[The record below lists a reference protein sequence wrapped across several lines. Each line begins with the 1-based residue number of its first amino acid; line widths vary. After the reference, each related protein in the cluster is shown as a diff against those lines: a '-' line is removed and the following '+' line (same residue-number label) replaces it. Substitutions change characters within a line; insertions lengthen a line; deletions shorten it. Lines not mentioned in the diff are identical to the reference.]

1 MLNKI
6 KAEKENL
13 EKTVVDTSLVDYLS
27 TYSVSI
33 GELIYYSYEEVVRL
47 LFQAKY
53 DLPIEKTEEKIE
65 EIQQFLDDFDHLEGE
80 EIDTLITI
88 FQAVIEEYADKLK
101 DYSSKSFLSVKTRD
115 EDFRTLQGFIKG
127 LIKSESE
134 EKVDAFLKWLC
145 DDELSN
151 ILEFGAIVK
160 LTFGYIDRNEI
171 EVPEDLNIVPARVI
185 NKRVDQII
193 KNQNTSILKSAQK
206 ALDDDLSL
214 LDGYKNKKL
223 AASKQEQRELNKK
236 LRDLDL
242 LEKDYLNNTLNID
255 SLKKYNISKE
265 LYKEA
270 LIELLKRKN
279 ENYKKVFA
287 ENQYYLENPVTKMEN
302 IFNSNGYNFNLLSEQ
317 AKHLLT
323 QEEIEESIA
332 ENLNFFKTSSLSFLE
347 ETEPAF
353 IKLLLLDVDV
363 LMQLDSLLIRD
374 KITKDFILKY
384 YKEINALSVKM
395 LCTNI
400 NKMDAQKIN
409 FKTLNDYNDKLGL
422 DLNSKLF
429 DLICLYGI
437 KLNSENLKHYDFLVN
452 PSLLK
457 IIDQFIELGL
467 TSQIQNLPNLIT
479 DSSSEVI
486 KRIIVMQLLDE
497 NYLTEHI
504 TLNQTV
510 RKGENFYLG
519 DDIIDQYV
527 RKNYTSY
534 IDPEIDEILSIN
546 DNLEILEELPE
557 ELKYIEKYKKSDYTY
572 MIKDKYF
579 SRIKVLRYLNTLIAS
594 NYTNYDEMLF
604 NCLIYNYPSTLSV
617 EDINDLKNIK
627 EDSLKKQII

>member
-409 FKTLNDYNDKLGL
+409 FKTLNNYNDKLGL

-497 NYLTEHI
+497 NYLTEHN

-534 IDPEIDEILSIN
+534 IDPEVDEILSIN

>member
-134 EKVDAFLKWLC
+134 EKVDAFLSWLC

-302 IFNSNGYNFNLLSEQ
+302 IFNNNGYNFNLLSEQ

-409 FKTLNDYNDKLGL
+409 FKTLNNYNDKLGL

-429 DLICLYGI
+429 DLICLYDI

-467 TSQIQNLPNLIT
+467 TSQIQSLPNLIT
-479 DSSSEVI
+479 DSSSGVI

-497 NYLTEHI
+497 NYLTEHN

>member
-287 ENQYYLENPVTKMEN
+287 ENQYYLENPVTKM
-302 IFNSNGYNFNLLSEQ
+302 
-317 AKHLLT
+317 
-323 QEEIEESIA
+323 
-332 ENLNFFKTSSLSFLE
+332 
-347 ETEPAF
+347 
-353 IKLLLLDVDV
+353 
-363 LMQLDSLLIRD
+363 
-374 KITKDFILKY
+374 
-384 YKEINALSVKM
+384 
-395 LCTNI
+395 
-400 NKMDAQKIN
+400 
-409 FKTLNDYNDKLGL
+409 
-422 DLNSKLF
+422 
-429 DLICLYGI
+429 
-437 KLNSENLKHYDFLVN
+437 
-452 PSLLK
+452 
-457 IIDQFIELGL
+457 
-467 TSQIQNLPNLIT
+467 
-479 DSSSEVI
+479 
-486 KRIIVMQLLDE
+486 
-497 NYLTEHI
+497 
-504 TLNQTV
+504 
-510 RKGENFYLG
+510 
-519 DDIIDQYV
+519 
-527 RKNYTSY
+527 
-534 IDPEIDEILSIN
+534 
-546 DNLEILEELPE
+546 
-557 ELKYIEKYKKSDYTY
+557 
-572 MIKDKYF
+572 
-579 SRIKVLRYLNTLIAS
+579 
-594 NYTNYDEMLF
+594 
-604 NCLIYNYPSTLSV
+604 
-617 EDINDLKNIK
+617 
-627 EDSLKKQII
+627 

>member
-1 MLNKI
+1 
-6 KAEKENL
+6 
-13 EKTVVDTSLVDYLS
+13 
-27 TYSVSI
+27 
-33 GELIYYSYEEVVRL
+33 
-47 LFQAKY
+47 
-53 DLPIEKTEEKIE
+53 
-65 EIQQFLDDFDHLEGE
+65 
-80 EIDTLITI
+80 
-88 FQAVIEEYADKLK
+88 
-101 DYSSKSFLSVKTRD
+101 
-115 EDFRTLQGFIKG
+115 
-127 LIKSESE
+127 
-134 EKVDAFLKWLC
+134 
-145 DDELSN
+145 
-151 ILEFGAIVK
+151 
-160 LTFGYIDRNEI
+160 
-171 EVPEDLNIVPARVI
+171 
-185 NKRVDQII
+185 
-193 KNQNTSILKSAQK
+193 
-206 ALDDDLSL
+206 
-214 LDGYKNKKL
+214 
-223 AASKQEQRELNKK
+223 
-236 LRDLDL
+236 
-242 LEKDYLNNTLNID
+242 
-255 SLKKYNISKE
+255 
-265 LYKEA
+265 
-270 LIELLKRKN
+270 
-279 ENYKKVFA
+279 
-287 ENQYYLENPVTKMEN
+287 
-302 IFNSNGYNFNLLSEQ
+302 
-317 AKHLLT
+317 
-323 QEEIEESIA
+323 
-332 ENLNFFKTSSLSFLE
+332 
-347 ETEPAF
+347 
-353 IKLLLLDVDV
+353 
-363 LMQLDSLLIRD
+363 MQLDSLLIRD

-409 FKTLNDYNDKLGL
+409 FKTLNNYNDKLGL

-497 NYLTEHI
+497 NYLTEHN

-534 IDPEIDEILSIN
+534 IDPEVDEILSIN

>member
-101 DYSSKSFLSVKTRD
+101 DCSSKSFLSVKTRD

-302 IFNSNGYNFNLLSEQ
+302 IFNNNGYNFNLLSEQ

-409 FKTLNDYNDKLGL
+409 FKTLNNYNDKLGL

-467 TSQIQNLPNLIT
+467 SSQIQSLPNLIT

-497 NYLTEHI
+497 NYLTEHN